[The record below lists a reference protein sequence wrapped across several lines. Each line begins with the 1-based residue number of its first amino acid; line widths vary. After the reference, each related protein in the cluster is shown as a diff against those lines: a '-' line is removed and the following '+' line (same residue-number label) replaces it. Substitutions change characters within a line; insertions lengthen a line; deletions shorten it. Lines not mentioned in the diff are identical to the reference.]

1 MKVIRSGAVL
11 SLVSALATTSCA
23 SQRSETWGFVATLG
37 NDTTSVERVT
47 RTGDHIVGDQVGRSP
62 AVVHRHWE
70 ATVAPD
76 GSLSRWSMDTHYPN
90 APAGQQDLHHELSF
104 TGNKV
109 RKIRET
115 GRDTVD
121 QTFVNSFT
129 RTVPWNAFLYA
140 SYEVLFQAAR
150 GLPDSTQIG
159 QYFFEGWDEG
169 HFGYAKVQHLASG
182 DDSIASTGLA
192 GSGFAH
198 FDAQGRMLSYSGD
211 GTTYKQE
218 VKRVSDVPD
227 MDAML
232 TRFAAD
238 ERVKGFQRVLSA
250 RDTVRATV
258 AGANITVDYSRP
270 LMRGR
275 TLVGGLIPYG
285 EVWRTGA
292 NAATQLTVSAPVR
305 LAGVPLKAGTYT
317 LWTLPTRDGVTL
329 IINSQTGQWG
339 TDYEA
344 DQDLARRPMQVGTT
358 ASPVER
364 FTISVDAKTS
374 TLMMEWGSFKWSV
387 PVAPARGY

>member
-1 MKVIRSGAVL
+1 MKVIHCGAAL
-11 SLVSALATTSCA
+11 LLCALASTSCA
-23 SQRSETWGFVATLG
+23 SQRTEHWGFVATLG

-47 RTGDHIVGDQVGRSP
+47 RTGDHLEGDQVGRSP
-62 AVVHRHWE
+62 VVVHRHWE
-70 ATVAPD
+70 ATVASD
-76 GSLSRWSMDTHYPN
+76 GSLSRWTMDTHIPN
-90 APAGQQDLHHELSF
+90 APAGQADLHHELIF

-109 RKIRET
+109 RMIRET

-121 QTFVNSFT
+121 HTYVNSYT

-150 GLPDSTQIG
+150 GLPDSTSIG

-169 HFGYAKVQHLASG
+169 HFGYAKVQHLAGG
-182 DDSIASTGLA
+182 DDSISSTGLA

-198 FDAQGRMLSYSGD
+198 FDGEGRMLSYSGD

-218 VKRVSDVPD
+218 VKRVSEVPD
-227 MDAML
+227 IGALVD
-232 TRFAAD
+232 RFAAD
-238 ERVKGFQRVLSA
+238 ERAKGFSRVLSS
-250 RDTVRATV
+250 RDTARGTV
-258 AGANITVDYSRP
+258 GAAAITVDYSRP

-285 EVWRTGA
+285 DVWRTGA

-329 IINSQTGQWG
+329 IINAQTGQWG
-339 TDYEA
+339 TDYES
-344 DQDLARRPMQVGTT
+344 DQDVARRPMRVGRTT
-358 ASPVER
+358 SPVER
-364 FTISVDAKTS
+364 FTISVDAATS
-374 TLMMEWGSFKWSV
+374 SLVMEWGPFRWS
-387 PVAPARGY
+387 APIQAGR